1 MRNNNNGIILFQL
14 QRQIL
19 NLHCRNRV
27 QRTGRLVHEDNL
39 RLHSQGTCNA
49 QALLLSTAKAQ
60 RTLIQSVF
68 KLVPDGSLT
77 QTALYNLVQ
86 LALFR
91 HAMDTRTVSNV
102 IINAFR
108 EGVRLLKDHTNAMT
122 QADGVNLRKNIL
134 AIQCNAAFNTHALF
148 QVVHSVQC
156 FQKGG
161 FAAAGRADKC
171 GNFLFLDIK
180 IYFFQRLEFAVI
192 QIQILH

>member
-1 MRNNNNGIILFQL
+1 MRNNNDGVILLQL
-14 QRQIL
+14 QSQIL

-39 RLHSQGTCNA
+39 RLHSQSTRNA
-49 QALLLSTAKAQ
+49 QALLLAAAQAQ

-91 HAMDTRTVSNV
+91 HAMDTRAIGNV
-102 IINAFR
+102 VINAFR
-108 EGVRLLKDHTNAMT
+108 KGVRLLEDHAYAMT

-134 AIQCNAAFNTHALF
+134 AVQRNAAFNANALL

-161 FAAAGRADKC
+161 FAAAGRTDKC

-180 IYFFQRLEFAVI
+180 IYFFQRLEFAII